1 MANIR
6 TTEEKIAEC
15 ENVAGELIQNEAQGE
30 IRLENK
36 WRGWTDSCSFP
47 FLLSTIIK
55 KSQKVLTSKHSKSI
69 AFLKKEK
76 GIIRFIILFKYTSP
90 FLELF
95 HTKAF
100 MLTLNLKFT
109 F

>member
-36 WRGWTDSCSFP
+36 
-47 FLLSTIIK
+47 
-55 KSQKVLTSKHSKSI
+55 
-69 AFLKKEK
+69 
-76 GIIRFIILFKYTSP
+76 
-90 FLELF
+90 
-95 HTKAF
+95 
-100 MLTLNLKFT
+100 
-109 F
+109 